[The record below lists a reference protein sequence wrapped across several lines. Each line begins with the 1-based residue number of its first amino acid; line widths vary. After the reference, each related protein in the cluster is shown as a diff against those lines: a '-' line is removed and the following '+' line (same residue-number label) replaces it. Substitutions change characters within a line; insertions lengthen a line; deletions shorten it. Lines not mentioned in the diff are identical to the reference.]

1 MKRISILLL
10 SLTLLLS
17 GCTKP
22 PPEKT
27 EDPEAVQTTQP
38 PTPTPKV
45 TPTTDVAITYAPA
58 TKPIYYNPLNGSPID
73 EEFGGKRPYAV
84 MINNIVPALP
94 ACGVTTADIVYEVL
108 AEGGV
113 TRLMVIFSD
122 ITGIPALGSIRSVR
136 PYYIEISRAYD
147 ALLLHAGGSEQA
159 YYDIPSKGIDNLDG
173 VRGPYGEGTLFYR
186 DQTRL
191 YSGYAYEHTLF
202 TTSDLIAQYAPLFNY
217 RIEHEDEIDYGLR
230 FTDDATP
237 KNGSDAKN
245 IRLVFA
251 GYKSSDL
258 NYSEEDGVYYM
269 TQYGLK
275 FIDGNTQEAIGFAN
289 VIALFANT
297 VNTGDEYAHIDV
309 SLNGSG
315 EGYFAHGG
323 KLIPIKWSREG
334 DGVPFTYTT
343 EDGSPLEVGA
353 GRTFVGV
360 IPTPDKANCT
370 YN

>member
-1 MKRISILLL
+1 MKRISIILL

-17 GCTKP
+17 ACTKP
-22 PPEKT
+22 PPEET
-27 EDPEAVQTTQP
+27 GEPEALQTTQP
-38 PTPTPKV
+38 PTASPSLKPTDAPETNSPTPE
-45 TPTTDVAITYAPA
+45 TA
-58 TKPIYYNPLNGSPID
+58 YYHPLNGSALE
-73 EEFGGKRPYAV
+73 EEFGDKRPYAV

-122 ITGIPALGSIRSVR
+122 ITDVPALGSIRSVR

-159 YYDIPSKGIDNLDG
+159 YYDIPNKGVDNLDG
-173 VRGPYGEGTLFYR
+173 VRGPYGDGTLFYR

-191 YSGYAYEHTLF
+191 YSGYAWEHTLF
-202 TTSDLIAQYAPLFNY
+202 TTSELIAQYAPLFNY
-217 RIEHEDEIDYGLR
+217 RMEHEEEIDYGLR

-237 KNGSDAKN
+237 KDGEDAKN

-258 NYSEEDGVYYM
+258 NYFEEDGVYYM

-275 FIDGNTQEAIGFAN
+275 FIDGNTQEAIGFSN

-323 KLIPIKWSREG
+323 KLIPIKWTRDG
-334 DGVPFTYTT
+334 DGETFTYTT
-343 EDGSPLEVGA
+343 EDGSPLEVGV
-353 GRTFVGV
+353 GRTFVGI
-360 IPTPDKANCT
+360 IPTPDKVNCT